1 MQFGRLFDIIDLL
14 SALPQWEEVDNMEY
28 LLSFIVSIVA
38 RVMGHLLCKR
48 VDRHLSDK

>member
-14 SALPQWEEVDNMEY
+14 SALPQWEEVNSVEY
-28 LLSFIVSIVA
+28 IFSFVVSVVA
-38 RVMGHLLCKR
+38 RLIGHLLCKW